1 MKLTYWIINKISITH
16 VTFILILHNSNKSN
30 YNIGENVINQDFHH
44 LQNFV
49 QLLFISDND
58 DVCTGVAC
66 HIFHLEELIIMMIM
80 LMMMSCFI
88 DCQYRFWTICSVN
101 ACGDSA
107 RNHSGNVSYE
117 PKDQQDVKI

>member
-1 MKLTYWIINKISITH
+1 MKSQYWSP
-16 VTFILILHNSNKSN
+16 
-30 YNIGENVINQDFHH
+30 YENAIKQDFDH

-49 QLLFISDND
+49 QLLFISDDD
-58 DVCTGVAC
+58 DVCTGVTC
-66 HIFHLEELIIMMIM
+66 HIFHLEELIIMMMMVMMI
-80 LMMMSCFI
+80 LMMMVMKMSSFV

-117 PKDQQDVKI
+117 PKDQHYVKI